1 MAVYRNR
8 AGLFSVGSY
17 QVSGYPFITGS
28 AVTAGG
34 ASNGEVKVEFPT
46 VAKNITIINTTAG
59 VGLRIYFNAAIA
71 ANGANG
77 AGAYP
82 DDAPIDGLHFITL
95 ENKKDSVTFDVKC
108 REIFIALTGSAAGPD
123 GSFQAWAELTGIE
136 SQEMF
141 KLTGSGLTD

>member
-34 ASNGEVKVEFPT
+34 ASNGEVKVDFPT
-46 VAKNITIINTTAG
+46 VAKNVTIINTDT
-59 VGLRIYFNAAIA
+59 VGLRIYFNASTAS
-71 ANGANG
+71 NGANG
-77 AGAYP
+77 PGAYP
-82 DDAPIDGLHFITL
+82 DGAPIDGLHFITL

-108 REIFIALTGSAAGPD
+108 KEIFIALTSSAAGPN
-123 GSFQAWAELTGIE
+123 GSFQCWAELTGIPAN
-136 SQEMF
+136 EMF